1 MKWLLLLALV
11 FAATGGWPGHAQ
23 AGPEQKVSSQ
33 EQQDLDSVLSEAGG
47 SPAEYL
53 RAIEKHLQKY
63 PNSPRRPELE
73 RAAVRAAI
81 EANDNQRTIQYGELV
96 LARHPDDLQ
105 ILDRLTQALLAGDG
119 RDASE
124 RALRYARRYEELV
137 RQMQKDGVRSGVGA
151 AEWQNQTARGIAAA
165 LRYEARATGNL
176 GRAEEA
182 LALASRAFETYPN
195 ADAAREIAREY
206 ERLGKP
212 GKAAGALADAF
223 TIPDPRT
230 TDVDRARDRARM
242 GELWRQAKGSEA
254 GLGDLL
260 LESYDHNVALIH
272 TRELRL
278 RQSDPNAQ
286 LTDPMEF
293 TLTGL
298 DGQKLAMAT
307 LKGKVMVLD
316 FWATWCVPCRA
327 QHPLYEEVKRRLGDD
342 LPVMFLSV
350 NTDED
355 RQLVKPFLDDVKWP
369 ERVYFEDGLSRALAV
384 TTIPTTIVFDRHG
397 RLFSRM
403 NGYDP
408 ARFVETLVARV
419 RNALEN

>member
-1 MKWLLLLALV
+1 
-11 FAATGGWPGHAQ
+11 
-23 AGPEQKVSSQ
+23 
-33 EQQDLDSVLSEAGG
+33 
-47 SPAEYL
+47 
-53 RAIEKHLQKY
+53 
-63 PNSPRRPELE
+63 
-73 RAAVRAAI
+73 
-81 EANDNQRTIQYGELV
+81 
-96 LARHPDDLQ
+96 
-105 ILDRLTQALLAGDG
+105 
-119 RDASE
+119 
-124 RALRYARRYEELV
+124 
-137 RQMQKDGVRSGVGA
+137 
-151 AEWQNQTARGIAAA
+151 
-165 LRYEARATGNL
+165 
-176 GRAEEA
+176 
-182 LALASRAFETYPN
+182 
-195 ADAAREIAREY
+195 
-206 ERLGKP
+206 
-212 GKAAGALADAF
+212 
-223 TIPDPRT
+223 
-230 TDVDRARDRARM
+230 
-242 GELWRQAKGSEA
+242 
-254 GLGDLL
+254 
-260 LESYDHNVALIH
+260 
-272 TRELRL
+272 
-278 RQSDPNAQ
+278 
-286 LTDPMEF
+286 MEF